1 MGKKE
6 GVEGKERINDEKE
19 NWKRQNGRGCIA
31 EGIQV
36 ERAGRNEVQRD

>member
-1 MGKKE
+1 MGKNE

-19 NWKRQNGRGCIA
+19 NWKRQNRTGYIA

-36 ERAGRNEVQRD
+36 ERAARNEVQRD